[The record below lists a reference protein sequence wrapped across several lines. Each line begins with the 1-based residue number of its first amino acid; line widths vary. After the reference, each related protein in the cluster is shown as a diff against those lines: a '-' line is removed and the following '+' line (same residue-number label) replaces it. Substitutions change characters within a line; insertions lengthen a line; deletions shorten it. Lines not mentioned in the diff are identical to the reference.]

1 MVSECFVFPNY
12 NPQMIHIIL
21 KNKIKPYLGEK
32 ESTNYLCEK
41 VDSWLNK
48 NNFVKEGVEGWNFE
62 KESVELLRR
71 I

>member
-1 MVSECFVFPNY
+1 
-12 NPQMIHIIL
+12 MIHIIL